1 MDILEKIKGLHLPK
15 EQFVVMGSAIL
26 EIKGIR
32 KAGDLDI
39 IVTKELF
46 TKLKND
52 SAWEYKQEIG
62 DVGGGIEVELLDNK
76 KGTQLYWNIYGGGEI
91 DFFFNDLSGIE
102 EIGGIYFVSL
112 SNLLEVK
119 SGSWDREKDRNDAEL
134 IKNYMSRN

>member
-1 MDILEKIKGLHLPK
+1 
-15 EQFVVMGSAIL
+15 MGSAIL